1 MKKSQFVLIVD
12 DDRDWAE
19 SVADLFQAYGY
30 EVEIVRDGRQA
41 VEKTRQGDF
50 DMVFMD
56 IHMPIMNGVDC
67 CVEIRKSNP
76 DAKIMMMSGVK
87 RSSIDSAL
95 DAGALGLLEK
105 PLGFERMLEVVETAA

>member
-41 VEKTRQGDF
+41 VEQARRSTF

-56 IHMPIMNGVDC
+56 VDMPVMNGIDS
-67 CVEIRKSNP
+67 CVQIRKANP

-87 RSSIDSAL
+87 RSGVDLAL

-105 PLGFERMLEVVETAA
+105 PLGFERMLEVVESAA

>member
-1 MKKSQFVLIVD
+1 MATRS
-12 DDRDWAE
+12 RSWAAAAKP
-19 SVADLFQAYGY
+19 SKQA
-30 EVEIVRDGRQA
+30 RQA
-41 VEKTRQGDF
+41 AF

-56 IHMPIMNGVDC
+56 VDIPVMNGVAT

-87 RSSIDSAL
+87 RSGIEVAL